1 MAKLSLS
8 TCIGHC
14 LDDEVIYRSKGE
26 VKLVPTASKTF
37 SESLMNCSSN
47 VLLGIARVEVYDERN
62 GNSRYNQNSE
72 YNHPDPEH

>member
-26 VKLVPTASKTF
+26 VQASADSSKTF

-47 VLLGIARVEVYDERN
+47 VLARYY
-62 GNSRYNQNSE
+62 S
-72 YNHPDPEH
+72 